1 MGFFD
6 LLQKKQRPTPFPHSE
21 ELRFFLENAS
31 LLSIYPS
38 FRRMRKAKT
47 PFAIIRANL
56 VIRSIINKKM
66 IEEEVSKVRES
77 VLSGDLAEEKVR
89 IAVAEVLQKA
99 PHYDERGGEIYI
111 PFFERHINAI
121 CSKHPEKL
129 LDKRYQNIINHS
141 EIISIDPFD
150 TYGPRV
156 FASGFTGLQLLMDR
170 GDSCAY
176 YDKESY
182 SIFIVNKQ
190 GRLDC
195 RIALFDRYLA
205 DVNDEN
211 IEFRTREALECF
223 YRFDY
228 DNMIKALVENKLI
241 SSSLLG
247 DNNLDTA
254 PIILGNRI

>member
-6 LLQKKQRPTPFPHSE
+6 LLEKKQRPTPFSHGE
-21 ELRFFLENAS
+21 ELRFFLANVS
-31 LLSIYPS
+31 LLSGYPS

-47 PFAIIRANL
+47 PFAIVRANL
-56 VIRSIINKKM
+56 VIRSIMNKKLV
-66 IEEEVSKVRES
+66 EEAIAKVRDS

-89 IAVAEVLQKA
+89 IAVAEVLRSI
-99 PHYDERGGEIYI
+99 PYYEEGGAHIYV
-111 PFFERHINAI
+111 PFFERHVNSI
-121 CSKHPEKL
+121 CSKNPERL
-129 LDKRYQNIINHS
+129 LDKRYQNIINHA

-156 FASGFTGLQLLMDR
+156 FASGFSSLKLLMDR

-190 GRLDC
+190 GRLDR

-205 DVNDEN
+205 DANDEN
-211 IEFRTREALECF
+211 IEFRTKEALECF

-247 DNNLDTA
+247 DNNSDTM
-254 PIILGNRI
+254 PIIIENRI

>member
-6 LLQKKQRPTPFPHSE
+6 LLEKKQRPTPFPHSE
-21 ELRFFLENAS
+21 ELRFFLANAS
-31 LLSIYPS
+31 LLSAYPS
-38 FRRMRKAKT
+38 FRRMRRANS
-47 PFAIIRANL
+47 PFAITRANL
-56 VIRSIINKKM
+56 VIRSIINKNL
-66 IEEEVSKVRES
+66 IEIEVAKVRDS

-89 IAVAEVLQKA
+89 IAIAEVIKKA
-99 PHYDERGGEIYI
+99 PYYDDGSSQIYI
-111 PFFERHINAI
+111 PFFERHVNAI
-121 CSKHPEKL
+121 CSKNPEKL
-129 LDKRYQNIINHS
+129 LDKRYQNIINHP

-150 TYGPRV
+150 TYGPKV
-156 FASGFTGLQLLMDR
+156 FASGFTSLQLLMDK

-176 YDKESY
+176 YDKQSY

-190 GRLDC
+190 GRLDR

-205 DVNDEN
+205 EVNDDN
-211 IEFRTREALECF
+211 IEFRTKEALECF

-228 DNMIKALVENKLI
+228 DNMIKSLVENKLI

-247 DNNLDTA
+247 DNNLDTT